1 MFERAHHVRIATV
14 LEALDAE
21 WLATHGCLFG
31 GGTAIALSC
40 GEFRESLDIDFLVS
54 DRAGYSALRQ
64 KLTGARGLTA
74 ITRPGAPLKSASQLR
89 ADQYGARTMV
99 EVERVQIK
107 LEFVAEGRVDLEAP
121 GPKDRICG
129 LACLTRAD
137 MATTKLLANSDRWA
151 DDSVSSRDLIDL
163 AMLQLPR
170 PALMLA
176 LEKATAAYGAS
187 VERDLEKAI
196 SRLGARAGRLEH
208 CMAALKIDRVPRAVL
223 WRRIKRLVP

>member
-14 LEALDAE
+14 LEALDAD
-21 WLATHGCLFG
+21 WLSAHRCLFG

-64 KLTGARGLTA
+64 RVTGPAGLNSIA
-74 ITRPGAPLKSASQLR
+74 RPGAGLKSAAEVR
-89 ADQYGARTMV
+89 ADQYGVRTMV

-107 LEFVAEGRVDLEAP
+107 LEFVAEGRVDLERP
-121 GPKDRICG
+121 GPNDRICG
-129 LACLTRAD
+129 LACLTRVD

-151 DDSVSSRDLIDL
+151 DDAVSSRDLIDL

-170 PALMLA
+170 PLLTRALA
-176 LEKATAAYGAS
+176 KATSAYGSS
-187 VERDLEKAI
+187 VERDLSKAI
-196 SRLGARAGRLEH
+196 ARLAERAGRLEQ
-208 CMAALKIDRVPRAVL
+208 CMSALKIEHVPRAVL
-223 WRRIKRLVP
+223 WKRIKRLKA